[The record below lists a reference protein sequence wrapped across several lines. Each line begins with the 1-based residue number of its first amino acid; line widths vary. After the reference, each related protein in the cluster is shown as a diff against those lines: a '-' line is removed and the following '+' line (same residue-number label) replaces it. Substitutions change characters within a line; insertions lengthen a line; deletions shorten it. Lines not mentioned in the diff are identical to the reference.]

1 MWPQLDLGI
10 CKDGNVNIYST
21 WGLMGTTPML
31 SAPVPSRWCWC
42 NGLKRQTEWT
52 YIFVGRV
59 QIILKGARYRELS
72 PCIVPMCL
80 KCSSSLSTLEDLESS
95 RRQLQSMPVREF
107 LD

>member
-21 WGLMGTTPML
+21 WGLMGTTPVS
-31 SAPVPSRWCWC
+31 SAPVPS
-42 NGLKRQTEWT
+42 RQTEWT
-52 YIFVGRV
+52 YIFVGRI

-72 PCIVPMCL
+72 PSIVPMCL